1 MRARRLTALVM
12 GAALLALSA
21 CVSPPESWVEAAAP
35 SAAPV
40 VPAAPAASPGPEPV
54 TASPEPVPTG
64 PVPELLT
71 FTGTTLDGKA
81 FDGASLAHKP
91 AVLWFW
97 APWCATCASQGWAV
111 AEEAPRYAG
120 RVPIIGVAGLST
132 DTAAMNK
139 FVAQYEVGGI
149 PQINDGTGE
158 LWKRFEVT
166 RQSYYVMID
175 AKGEVVHKGWLDD
188 QDLVSWLDRLA
199 A

>member
-1 MRARRLTALVM
+1 M

-21 CVSPPESWVEAAAP
+21 CVSPPEEWVSPAS

-40 VPAAPAASPGPEPV
+40 PAAPVASVVSG
-54 TASPEPVPTG
+54 SPEPVPTG

-71 FTGTTLDGKA
+71 FTGTTLDGKT

-97 APWCATCASQGWAV
+97 APWCATCASQSWAV

-132 DTAAMNK
+132 DTAAMNT
-139 FVAQYEVGGI
+139 FVSKYEVGVI
-149 PQINDGTGE
+149 PQINDGAGE
-158 LWKRFEVT
+158 LWRRFEVT

-175 AKGEVVHKGWLDD
+175 ASGAVVHKGWLDD